1 MFGIIILL
9 CIAVFFGFMLAWICG
24 MVANEEIDVKTGVII
39 VVLSMIASI
48 AASYGLQAAEMHG
61 LIVFAGSTLTG
72 WLCLSGLLVSY
83 AKITWDKAM
92 IVAAIYAA
100 VQFAAFFLIGLMFAG

>member
-24 MVANEEIDVKTGVII
+24 MVANEEIEVKTGVII
-39 VVLSMIASI
+39 VVLSMIASV
-48 AASYGLQAAEMHG
+48 AARVGLESAELPG
-61 LIVFAGSTLTG
+61 LVVLAGTTLVG

-83 AKITWDKAM
+83 AKITWDRAM

-100 VQFAAFFLIGLMFAG
+100 VQFGAFLMIGLMFGS